1 MMATTEEV
9 IAVAEPLRAA
19 GGMYFT
25 HMRDEADRV
34 CASIEETLK
43 IGKRVGVPVWIS
55 HHKCSMPENYGRS
68 VQTLALIEAAPP
80 CRKSP
85 TTCTPTRPAPPC

>member
-1 MMATTEEV
+1 M

-68 VQTLALIEAAPP
+68 VQTLALLEAAPR

-85 TTCTPTRPAPPC
+85 RTCTPTRPGPPC